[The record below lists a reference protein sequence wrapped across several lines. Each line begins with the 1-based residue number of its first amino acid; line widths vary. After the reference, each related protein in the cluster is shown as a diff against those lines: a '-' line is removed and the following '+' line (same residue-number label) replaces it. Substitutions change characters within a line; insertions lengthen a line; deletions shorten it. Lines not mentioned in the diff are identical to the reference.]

1 MRRRFSS
8 SRTSSGSI
16 CTFERT
22 AMSVERVKSR
32 GEVNR
37 ALNDVDTVRGQ
48 LDHPDRRPA
57 VAHAQNRLVL
67 EVVELAAQLRR
78 PGILL
83 YITQCLQDELFGCR
97 VRPRHVEHLQD
108 AGTQVLAAVHFV
120 RLDAHLLR
128 RAGSAAISRYSL
140 FIRRCVKSLPASIP
154 THRQSK
160 SR

>member
-32 GEVNR
+32 GAVNR

-48 LDHPDRRPA
+48 LDHTDRRPA

-67 EVVELAAQLRR
+67 EVDELAATLRR
-78 PGILL
+78 HVILL
-83 YITQCLQDELFGCR
+83 TISTSTLAMLFCATDN
-97 VRPRHVEHLQD
+97 H
-108 AGTQVLAAVHFV
+108 
-120 RLDAHLLR
+120 
-128 RAGSAAISRYSL
+128 
-140 FIRRCVKSLPASIP
+140 
-154 THRQSK
+154 
-160 SR
+160 